1 MRPKPYG
8 KNTIPVI
15 ISGVDKKFKSWR
27 KLSGELRQYHPSLKI
42 SRIKELP
49 KGDFALIGDTLQ
61 DVIILQNEDK
71 MKAVLA
77 TNVKVGLPQAFQ
89 ANKEKPKSL
98 EVKGVPADITDDEF
112 TEFLNL
118 NQISYAKAERFKSNK
133 DGRILQMINHSTE
146 AEALISQSL
155 VCQVTGIV
163 YEVEE
168 FRSPVSIKQCYN
180 YRNFGYSAKTKMSHL
195 LREPFP

>member
-1 MRPKPYG
+1 MSYANQGDGFIEVTRGSKKRRLALHVRFQASPSQALLSPPRGTPIRPKPYW

-61 DVIILQNEDK
+61 DVIILQNENK

-98 EVKGVPADITDDEF
+98 EVKGVPADITDD
-112 TEFLNL
+112 
-118 NQISYAKAERFKSNK
+118 
-133 DGRILQMINHSTE
+133 
-146 AEALISQSL
+146 
-155 VCQVTGIV
+155 
-163 YEVEE
+163 
-168 FRSPVSIKQCYN
+168 
-180 YRNFGYSAKTKMSHL
+180 
-195 LREPFP
+195 